1 MGKEVQE
8 KFTDGKIE
16 EIRVRL
22 DEINKLIAPYK
33 LAYVSP
39 VNDCVGLEKNAHYMD
54 KGTLDKLVNNVSE
67 DGFLS
72 QLPFGM
78 LRADGKYL
86 ILSGNHRLKASIKAK
101 LEYILILY
109 VDELPKDKQIAY
121 QLSHNSLV
129 GKDDLKMLK
138 EIYDEMDT
146 IDAREFSGLNGVDF
160 IDLDKVVTTQI
171 NDDDIELTE
180 VKFLFVESRSKNV
193 QCVLDILG
201 RAKIC
206 ENSHLVLGDFEA
218 FISILTEVEKKYN
231 IKSMTVA
238 FSKMIDIC
246 EEHLNN
252 LPDENKEEKKNELE

>member
-1 MGKEVQE
+1 MDKEATE
-8 KFTDGKIE
+8 KLTDGKIGD
-16 EIRVRL
+16 IRTRL
-22 DEINKLIAPYK
+22 DEINLLISPYK

-39 VNDCVGLEKNAHYMD
+39 VDDCVPLEKNAHYMD
-54 KGTLDKLVNNVSE
+54 KDTLDKLVSNVEE

-78 LRADGKYL
+78 LRKEDGKYL

-101 LEYILILY
+101 LAYILILY

-129 GKDDLKMLK
+129 GKDDMKMLK
-138 EIYDEMDT
+138 EIYDEMNT
-146 IDAREFSGLNGVDF
+146 IEARQFSGLNGIDF
-160 IDLDKVVTTQI
+160 IDVDQIKTPQI

-180 VKFLFVESRSKNV
+180 IKFLFVQSRSDDVKSILS
-193 QCVLDILG
+193 VLSKQ
-201 RAKIC
+201 KID
-206 ENSHLVLGDFEA
+206 ENTSLVLGDFEV
-218 FISILTEVEKKYN
+218 FIQMLTEVEKKFD

-246 EEHLNN
+246 GEYLASIPEE
-252 LPDENKEEKKNELE
+252 EVE

>member
-1 MGKEVQE
+1 MDKETSE

-16 EIRVRL
+16 DIRSRL
-22 DEINKLIAPYK
+22 DEVNKLIAPYK

-39 VNDCVGLEKNAHYMD
+39 VHDCVPLEKNAHYMD
-54 KGTLDKLVNNVSE
+54 KDTLDKLVSNVEE

-78 LRADGKYL
+78 QKKEDGKYL

-101 LEYILILY
+101 LPYILILY

-129 GKDDLKMLK
+129 GKDDMKMLK
-138 EIYDEMDT
+138 EIYDEMAS
-146 IDAREFSGLNGVDF
+146 IEAREFSGLNGIDF
-160 IDLDKVVTTQI
+160 IDIDQVKTPQI

-180 VKFLFVESRSKNV
+180 MKFLFVQSRNNDVKK
-193 QCVLDILG
+193 VLDVLSKQ
-201 RAKIC
+201 KID
-206 ENSHLVLGDFEA
+206 ENTSLVLGDFEI
-218 FISILTEVEKKYN
+218 FIQMLTEIEKKFD

-238 FSKMIDIC
+238 FSKMIDLC
-246 EEHLNN
+246 AEYLTN
-252 LPDENKEEKKNELE
+252 LPDQEVE